1 MLAMFRAYQKWKRK
15 FSLNNTRL
23 NNLAGKESLFFPELN
38 KSLEDDILPAATLL
52 PHWGTMQGFNRN
64 LINART
70 LDFINYSL
78 RGIGQVVFINN
89 PISGLLILFALFVQS
104 PWLGLMS
111 LLGVITSTVT
121 AIIWNLERSNIRNG
135 IYGYNGTLVG
145 AAIATFALGE
155 NASIDI
161 IWIVSVIIFSALTTI
176 LFKLAGNWWVNTFQS
191 PPLTL
196 PFNLMTLMFLGW
208 AQYLPQFNF
217 GQSETSIDPAN
228 SLDFAR
234 LIGAIF
240 IGFGQIFL
248 ADKLIVGVL
257 IFLAIAFCTPIGA
270 MVGLAGSIVGL
281 ITGIILNAGIE
292 DLYSGLYCYNSIL
305 GAMAIG
311 GIFYVF
317 NRRSFWLAMGC
328 ACISVFVGEVLV
340 IFLSIFNFPLLTL
353 PFCIAT
359 ILFFVVLREISLLV
373 PVSLHAITNPEEHR
387 QRYLDVRLA
396 VYYFRFQLERFML
409 GQPNLFWYNL
419 AEVKVKI
426 NLRYIFEAIDTNRV
440 NKVSRHQIKIYL
452 HETGQL
458 FSPENIDYLTKFI
471 DLEDSGAFSYEQ
483 FCEFILR
490 HEYLIA
496 KHQLLLDYFLPL
508 NKSKDDLISDREIK
522 QAIALAGY
530 VPLTKMQIWAL
541 QARTKTNWTWNQ
553 FIKVILVT

>member
-1 MLAMFRAYQKWKRK
+1 MFRAYQKWKRK
-15 FSLNNTRL
+15 FSLDRDRFD
-23 NNLAGKESLFFPELN
+23 NLVGQEPLFFPELIE
-38 KSLEDDILPAATLL
+38 SLEDDMLPAATLL
-52 PHWGTMQGFNRN
+52 PYWGTMQGFNRD

-78 RGIGQVVFINN
+78 RGIGQVVFVNN

-104 PWLGLMS
+104 PWLGSMS

-145 AAIATFALGE
+145 AAIATFGFGG
-155 NASIDI
+155 NSSGHI
-161 IWIVSVIIFSALTTI
+161 IWVVAVMIFSALTTI
-176 LFKLAGNWWVNTFQS
+176 LFKLAGNWWVKTFKS

-196 PFNLMTLMFLGW
+196 PFNIMTLIFLGW
-208 AQYLPQFNF
+208 AQYIPEFAF
-217 GQSETSIDPAN
+217 GQPKPSLDPAN

-234 LIGAIF
+234 LIGAVF
-240 IGFGQIFL
+240 VGFGQIFL

-257 IFLAIAFCTPIGA
+257 IFLAIALCTPIGA

-281 ITGIILNAGIE
+281 ITGIILGAGVK

-317 NRRSFWLAMGC
+317 NRRSFWLALGC
-328 ACISVFVGEVLV
+328 ACLSVFVGEALV
-340 IFLSIFNFPLLTL
+340 IFLGIFNFPSLTL

-359 ILFFVVLREISLLV
+359 IFLFVVLKEISFLV

-387 QRYLDVRLA
+387 QRYSDVRLA

-419 AEVKVKI
+419 AEVKVKT
-426 NLRYIFEAIDTNRV
+426 NLRYIFEAIDVNRV
-440 NKVSRHQIKIYL
+440 DRVSCHQIKIYL

-458 FSPENIDYLTKFI
+458 FSDENIDYLTKFI
-471 DLEDSGAFSYEQ
+471 DLKDRGAFSYEQ
-483 FCEFILR
+483 FSEFILR
-490 HEYLIA
+490 HEYLIVQ
-496 KHQLLLDYFLPL
+496 HQLLLDYFLPL
-508 NKSKDDLISDREIK
+508 DKNKDDLISDSEIK
-522 QAIALAGY
+522 SAIASSGY
-530 VPLTKMQIWAL
+530 VSLTRMQVRAL

-553 FIKVILVT
+553 FIKIILAI